1 VTLLDLQ
8 RHVGRPAFNGP
19 VYFSRRGVGLLVT
32 AWHDP
37 LGGSDGWWIALT
49 RGQRLLAIA
58 WTSGG
63 RKSRDAEIAGALSA
77 LQARE
82 QTGAPA

>member
-19 VYFSRRGVGLLVT
+19 VYFARRAGLLVT

-37 LGGSDGWWIALT
+37 LGGSDGWWCAIT
-49 RGQRLLAIA
+49 QGDHLLAIA

-63 RKSRDAEIAGALSA
+63 RRSRDAELALMLAKIGAAS
-77 LQARE
+77 
-82 QTGAPA
+82 